1 MVNEALRLEFVGVFS
16 RVAPLTR
23 YDDITRALRN
33 LAPRIPRHDL
43 KAVIDHALHSRG
55 LKSANAETAAWLS
68 LVAYVRHVY
77 TDYETLLAGG
87 YERDAV
93 RFFVVGEINRV
104 LASWGVCRAVSSEE

>member
-1 MVNEALRLEFVGVFS
+1 M
-16 RVAPLTR
+16 TR
-23 YDDITRALRN
+23 HDDIARALRN

-77 TDYETLLAGG
+77 TDYDDLREQD
-87 YERDAV
+87 YERDAA
-93 RFFVVGEINRV
+93 RFFVVGEFNRI
-104 LASWGVCRAVSSEE
+104 LAAWGVGRAVSSEEIVPDSPTT